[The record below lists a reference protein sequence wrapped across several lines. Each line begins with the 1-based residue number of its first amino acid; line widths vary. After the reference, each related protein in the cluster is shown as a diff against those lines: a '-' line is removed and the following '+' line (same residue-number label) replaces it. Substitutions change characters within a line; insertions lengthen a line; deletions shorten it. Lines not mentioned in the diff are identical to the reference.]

1 MRSRIKDLANSLAS
15 RGIAA
20 GPALRHSRADAV
32 RAQIQASFIVTRLQG
47 HIAGEVDMTP
57 TQIKASEILLKKIL
71 PDLQVADLRITESQ
85 YTGQSNVELLARAR
99 LLADSLDPTLRLS
112 LVSVQVPEEVEP
124 TDPDAA

>member
-1 MRSRIKDLANSLAS
+1 
-15 RGIAA
+15 
-20 GPALRHSRADAV
+20 
-32 RAQIQASFIVTRLQG
+32 
-47 HIAGEVDMTP
+47 MTP

-112 LVSVQVPEEVEP
+112 LVSVQVPEEVDVEPGSIDVDP

>member
-1 MRSRIKDLANSLAS
+1 
-15 RGIAA
+15 
-20 GPALRHSRADAV
+20 
-32 RAQIQASFIVTRLQG
+32 
-47 HIAGEVDMTP
+47 MTP

-112 LVSVQVPEEVEP
+112 LVSVQLPEEVEPGSIDVDP